1 MMRKLPDVE
10 DDTIRGC
17 RRAMTL
23 VELLIAMV
31 ITGLVAAG
39 AASILFATSQATDD
53 RNDVRRSVV
62 RSAAADTRLR
72 GKVHSSRSFLAAGA
86 DELVLWANDENDDG
100 VVNLGEILFFQR
112 DGTANELRYYE
123 VSWPG
128 GWTQEQIDAAN
139 TAYAPAT
146 DFSAVA
152 ASAKTSG
159 NFSETTWATGVY
171 NFAVTLDGATPQAA
185 RVATIR
191 LTFSTDGV
199 EQSYVV
205 VGSVR
210 APTTPG

>member
-1 MMRKLPDVE
+1 MMLKFSDVKNR
-10 DDTIRGC
+10 TIGGR

-31 ITGLVAAG
+31 ITGFVAAG
-39 AASILFATSQATDD
+39 AATILFATSQATDD

-62 RSAAADTRLR
+62 RSAVTDTRLR
-72 GKVHSSRSFLAAGA
+72 GKIHSALSFLAVGT

-100 VVNLGEILFFQR
+100 VVNLGEIIFFQR
-112 DGTANELRYYE
+112 DGSANELRYYE
-123 VSWPG
+123 VSWPT

-139 TAYAPAT
+139 TAYVPAT

-171 NFAVTLDGATPQAA
+171 SFVVVLEGATPQAS
-185 RVATIR
+185 RVATMS

-199 EQSYVV
+199 EQHYVT
-205 VGSVR
+205 VGSIR
-210 APTTPG
+210 TPTTPG